1 MINKNLPTKLFLNGP
16 ELSITTQPTDQ
27 SGVIGVVTFTV
38 TADASFPS
46 QTPSNPAVDDGTI
59 EFKWYYDGSQI
70 LDLSEDSDSNATIT
84 TSGRTSSITING
96 VTTADDGKK
105 VYATA
110 DYVHT
115 AYAQP
120 TGSAVT
126 AGVARSTGNANN
138 DPLASNIVSVNV
150 SPIIEI
156 TSQPSDV
163 TLAAGLDHDYSVT
176 AEIIPD
182 AGGRTIEYQWQLDGN
197 DLEDGTTSVE
207 TTEIITS
214 GSTGKLK
221 MWRLNDPSHGRDGY
235 SATNPEVFDVS
246 ETKVFGLYANKF
258 ARHYQGTTIVNF
270 FETTEDLTFR
280 ITASGA
286 DGGQSDYGNVLG
298 GKGGKI
304 EGTYT
309 FKAGQKYK
317 MIVGQSNYSSNQ
329 LDGASPKGNT
339 SIAGGGGYGG
349 GFTGLFIADSFPTS
363 GEVTFKQSE
372 AILIAGGGG
381 GGANDPAVGGVG
393 GGGDA
398 QNIGFGGGGG
408 GTTTAGGTAGG
419 PGDAGDGVAGTAL
432 KGAAGGGGGGG
443 GGYFGGGS
451 GRGVPMSQ
459 AATDGAGGGGSSFAY
474 TTADTTSGRGEN
486 VVSGV
491 TETPGGS
498 DTSRAD
504 NSNLGST
511 GLHGNFFMELVDA
524 ESTSIVTKTITTTIS
539 GAKTPNL
546 TINSEDAP
554 VLGAIRCKI
563 TANDVQNSPTFSDE
577 VDYGNT
583 SVRSIVKLEGY
594 GTSSTATLLEA
605 NLDDEEFTITS
616 DNLDFDDICFYASE
630 KDIELEIDMYGGKG
644 IGFDEEG
651 GTNYNAGF
659 RWSGGGDGA
668 EGGYSRFNFTLKK
681 NEEYILRGI
690 KSNSA
695 LFLYRKA
702 SLIAAVGQGGNG
714 GHYGDGG
721 KGGGVNIAGES
732 TTSSSGG
739 QGGTGGVLIAE
750 GELGENGTFGSR
762 GNPSTVYPEDSQ
774 ASAKNPGQTIKCSK
788 GVYWRD
794 QGKSACEDLGSIK
807 FRLSDGTEV
816 TNSATID
823 RGFKA
828 GYSINSTGG
837 AGDGDGAAGGHGATG
852 GEGHNSA
859 GGGGGSGYSDGSINV
874 TRTQLGGSSGNARI
888 GMRIYEAAIDDGFYT
903 DDSGRILIMSCTDT
917 RDPNTL
923 EIRTGK
929 IFVGDNA
936 VLDDARWQKFLDNA
950 RDGTKDWRLTAT
962 LNNSNTKLTN
972 ATEKNIYKMMNANQ
986 LTLRTSM
993 ARGWK
998 DMSYVSSYAG
1008 RKALAW
1014 DETSGSSITGTDYS
1028 MMWWVFDG
1036 NGWGFY
1042 GWSSNPFFTPTI
1054 YGQKSVNY
1062 WILPPGVP
1070 DF

>member
-27 SGVIGVVTFTV
+27 SGTIGVVTFTV

-138 DPLASNIVSVNV
+138 EPLASNIVSVNV
-150 SPIIEI
+150 QPIIEI

-176 AEIIPD
+176 AEITPD
-182 AGGRTIEYQWQLDGN
+182 AGGRTLEYQWQLDGN

-214 GSTGKLK
+214 GATGKLK

-235 SATNPEVFDVS
+235 TATNPEIFDVS
-246 ETKVFGLYANKF
+246 ETKVFGLYSNKF
-258 ARHYQGTTIVNF
+258 ARHHQSVTIVNF

-286 DGGQSDYGNVLG
+286 DGGRSGVGNVLG

-317 MIVGQSNYSSNQ
+317 MIVGQSNYSGNQ
-329 LDGASPKGNT
+329 LDGASPQGNT
-339 SIAGGGGYGG
+339 SRAGGGGYGG
-349 GFTGLFIADSFPTS
+349 GYTGLFLADSFRDTIES
-363 GEVTFKQSE
+363 GDFKQDD

-398 QNIGFGGGGG
+398 QNFDTGRGGGG
-408 GTTTAGGTAGG
+408 GTVGAGGTAGG
-419 PGDAGDGVAGTAL
+419 SGNVGDGAAGTAL

-451 GRGVPMSQ
+451 GRGTTI
-459 AATDGAGGGGSSFAY
+459 AGADGAGGGGSSFAY
-474 TTADTTSGRGEN
+474 TIADVTSGRGEN

-491 TETPGGS
+491 IETPGGS
-498 DTSRAD
+498 DTARAA
-504 NSNLGST
+504 NENLGAQ

-594 GTSSTATLLEA
+594 GTTSTATLLEA
-605 NLDDEEFTITS
+605 NLDDEDFTITS

-651 GTNYNAGF
+651 GTNFNEGF
-659 RWSGGGDGA
+659 RWSSGGDGA

-721 KGGGVNIAGES
+721 KGGGVNVAGES
-732 TTSSSGG
+732 TSSSSGG
-739 QGGTGGVLIAE
+739 TGGAGGILIAE
-750 GELGENGTFGSR
+750 GELEENGTFGGR
-762 GNPSTVYPEDSQ
+762 GNPSTVYSEDSQ
-774 ASAKNPGQTIKCSK
+774 ASGKTPGQTIKCSK

-837 AGDGDGAAGGHGATG
+837 AVDGDGASGGHGATG
-852 GEGHNSA
+852 GEGHSSA

-874 TRTQLGGSSGNARI
+874 TRTQLGGSDGKARI
-888 GMRIYEAAIDDGFYT
+888 NMRLHDSEFDGFYI
-903 DDSGRILIMSCTDT
+903 DDQGRILIMSCTDI
-917 RDPNTL
+917 RDPNSL

-936 VLDDARWQKFLDNA
+936 VLDDARWQKFLDRA
-950 RDGTKDWRLTAT
+950 RDGKQNWRLTAT
-962 LNNSNTKLTN
+962 LNNSTTKLTN
-972 ATEKNIYKMMNANQ
+972 ATEKNIYKMMNANN
-986 LTLRTSM
+986 LTLRTSL

-998 DMSYVSSYAG
+998 DMEYVKGYSG
-1008 RKALAW
+1008 RRGMAW
-1014 DETSGSSITGTDYS
+1014 DEKNGSSISGVDYS
-1028 MMWWVFDG
+1028 LLWWASG
-1036 NGWGFY
+1036 SGWGFY
-1042 GWSSNPFFTPTI
+1042 GWSDTPFFTPTT
-1054 YGQKSVNY
+1054 YGNKSTNY

-1070 DF
+1070 DFS

>member
-16 ELSITTQPTDQ
+16 ELSITTQPTDA
-27 SGVIGVVTFTV
+27 SNVIGVATFTV
-38 TADASFPS
+38 AADASFPTQS
-46 QTPSNPAVDDGTI
+46 PENPAVDDGTI
-59 EFKWYYDGSQI
+59 EFKWYYNGTQI
-70 LDLSEDSDSNATIT
+70 LDLSEDSNSNATIT

-96 VTTADDGKK
+96 LTTADDGRQI
-105 VYATA
+105 YATA

-126 AGVARSTGNANN
+126 AGVAKSTGNANN
-138 DPLASNIVSVNV
+138 ETLTSNIVSVNV
-150 SPIIEI
+150 QPLIEV

-176 AEIIPD
+176 AKISPD
-182 AGGRTIEYQWQLDGN
+182 AGGRTLEYQWQLDGN

-214 GSTGKLK
+214 GTTGKLK
-221 MWRLNDPSHGRDGY
+221 LWRLNDPSHARDGY
-235 SATNPEVFDVS
+235 SATNPEIFDIS

-258 ARHYQGTTIVNF
+258 ARHYQGVTIVNF

-286 DGGQSDYGNVLG
+286 DGGKSQSGEVLG

-317 MIVGQSNYSSNQ
+317 VIVGQSNFSNNQ
-329 LDGASPKGNT
+329 LDGASPVGNT
-339 SIAGGGGYGG
+339 SSAGGGGYGG
-349 GFTGLFIADSFPTS
+349 GFTGLFIADSFANTLSS
-363 GEVTFKQSE
+363 GDFKQGD

-393 GGGDA
+393 GGGNA
-398 QNIGFGGGGG
+398 QNFDTGRGGGG
-408 GTTTAGGTAGG
+408 GTVGAGGTAGG
-419 PGDAGDGVAGTAL
+419 SGDAGDGEAGTAL

-451 GRGVPMSQ
+451 GRGT
-459 AATDGAGGGGSSFAY
+459 ATAGADGAGGGGSSFAY
-474 TTADTTSGRGEN
+474 TTADASSGRGEN

-491 TETPGGS
+491 IETPGGS

-504 NSNLGST
+504 NSNFGST
-511 GLHGNFFMELVDA
+511 GFHGNFFMELVDA
-524 ESTSIVTKTITTTIS
+524 ESTSIVTKTIATTIS

-583 SVRSIVKLEGY
+583 VVRSIVKLEGY
-594 GTSSTATLLEA
+594 GTTSTATLLET
-605 NLDDEEFTITS
+605 NLDNEDFVIS
-616 DNLDFDDICFYASE
+616 ADNLNFDDICFYAAE
-630 KDIELEIDMYGGKG
+630 KDIELELDIYGAKG
-644 IGFDEEG
+644 DDKGNFVG
-651 GTNYNAGF
+651 G
-659 RWSGGGDGA
+659 
-668 EGGYSRFNFTLKK
+668 EGGYSRINFTMEK
-681 NEEYILRGI
+681 NEEYIVRGI
-690 KSNSA
+690 KSDTG
-695 LFLYRKA
+695 LFLYRKG
-702 SLIAAVGQGGNG
+702 SLIAVVGSGGDAGNTG
-714 GHYGDGG
+714 NGG
-721 KGGGVNIAGES
+721 KGGGVNLAGGAG
-732 TTSSSGG
+732 TGSGG
-739 QGGTGGVLIAE
+739 GSGGVRVGIGNL
-750 GELGENGTFGSR
+750 LENGTLGSAS
-762 GNPSTVYPEDSQ
+762 GLPVSELYPEDGKSTGT
-774 ASAKNPGQTIKCSK
+774 SGGITIKCAK
-788 GVYWRD
+788 GKYWRD
-794 QGKSACEDLGSIK
+794 QGKSSCEDLGKIK

-816 TNSATID
+816 TNSAEID

-828 GYSINSTGG
+828 GYSINRTAGAYDSG
-837 AGDGDGAAGGHGATG
+837 AGFGGDGATG
-852 GEGHNSA
+852 GDGGGTGQG
-859 GGGGGSGYSDGSINV
+859 GGGGGSGYSDGSSNI
-874 TRTQLGGSSGNARI
+874 TRTQLGGNSGTARI
-888 GMRIYEAAIDDGFYT
+888 GLRIYKPDEGFYIDDQ
-903 DDSGRILIMSCTDT
+903 GRILIMSCTDI

-923 EIRTGK
+923 EITTGK
-929 IFVGDNA
+929 IFVGDNK
-936 VLDDARWQKFLDNA
+936 VLDDARWQNFLDLA
-950 RDGTKDWRLTAT
+950 RDGQQNWRLTAT
-962 LNNSNTKLTN
+962 LNNSTTKITN
-972 ATEKNIYKMMNANQ
+972 ATSKNIYRMMNANQ

-993 ARGWK
+993 ARGWVN
-998 DMSYVSSYAG
+998 MSYVSGYSG

-1014 DETSGSSITGTDYS
+1014 DETSGASITGVDYS
-1028 MMWWVFDG
+1028 MLWWVSG
-1036 NGWGFY
+1036 SGWGYY
-1042 GWSSNPFFTPTI
+1042 GHSSNSFFTPTI
-1054 YGQKSVNY
+1054 YYQKSANY